1 MPVLDSC
8 INAVFEPG
16 NIGASSGTPPV
27 IIRMPSLYPEE
38 GYPVDDVPY
47 AEDFSKVYNS
57 MYLGVI

>member
-27 IIRMPSLYPEE
+27 IIRMPSLYPDV
-38 GYPVDDVPY
+38 GYPIDVLWLL
-47 AEDFSKVYNS
+47 DFSKVYDS
-57 MYLGVI
+57 AYLGAF